1 MKKRVADIIVE
12 TLIDKGI
19 TQAFSVVGG
28 GAMHLNNAFA
38 LKRDLLK
45 TVYNHHEQ
53 ASAMAAE
60 AYARLTGKVAVV
72 CVTSGPGGLNTL
84 NGVQG
89 AWVDSLPMI
98 VIAGHPRY
106 DTTIN
111 ASGLNV
117 RSIGVQE
124 NDVIPQVQNIT
135 KYAKMIVDPLSA
147 KAEVQKAVD
156 IAMDCRRGPVWLS
169 VPLDVQ
175 GSLVEE
181 DLMIPPE
188 ELNLPLIHSSKD
200 DIRETYSILK
210 NSKRPCIL
218 TGSGIRTSD
227 SVREFKQFLALFD
240 VPIVGGYGAP
250 DNNYNGEKNYFGISG
265 SLGPRCGN
273 FILQNSDCILV
284 LGNSLSTNQTG
295 FNVHGFAP
303 NAKII
308 MVDAQSDE
316 SKKAGLHVDISIVC
330 DLKEFFHI
338 YISSCERIN
347 ASEEWMDFCKSL
359 QTEFPLFEVLKYVP
373 QNNPKSAVHPALFW
387 KEFLFR
393 VEDSAIF
400 ALGNSSSTHELL
412 RTGTFSEKQR
422 IIENYHS
429 GSMGIDLPFA
439 IGAATGL
446 PNNPVYCVTGDG
458 CFMMNLQELQ
468 TIYYNNFN
476 IKIVIFNNNGYDNI
490 RMTCNNY
497 FNGLGN
503 GCDESSGISMPNFG
517 KVADAFGYDYHKVNT
532 IDELEKGIDWLISQ
546 KKACILEIVEKQNKE
561 RAPLVKSVMDENGAF
576 TTPPIHVM
584 SPLLS
589 DVVFNKCT
597 KYCK

>member
-1 MKKRVADIIVE
+1 MKKRVSDIIVE
-12 TLIDKGI
+12 TLIDNGV

-38 LKRDLLK
+38 IKSKLIK

-60 AYARLTGKVAVV
+60 AYARLTGKIAAV

-111 ASGLNV
+111 ASGLDV
-117 RSIGVQE
+117 RCIGIQE
-124 NDVIPQVQNIT
+124 NDVIPQVKNIT
-135 KYAKMIVDPLSA
+135 KYAKMVLNPYSA
-147 KAEVQKAVD
+147 RVEVQKAID

-169 VPLDVQ
+169 IPLDVQ
-175 GSLVEE
+175 GALVEE
-181 DLMIPPE
+181 NQLIPYE
-188 ELNLPLIHSSKD
+188 DLNLPSLHTTED

-218 TGSGIRTSD
+218 TGSGIRTSN
-227 SVREFKQFLALFD
+227 SVREYKQFLELFD
-240 VPIVGGYGAP
+240 IPIIGGFGAP

-273 FILQNSDCILV
+273 FILQNSDCVLV

-295 FNVHGFAP
+295 FNVNGFVP
-303 NAKII
+303 NTKII
-308 MVDAQSDE
+308 MVDAQADE
-316 SKKAGLHVDISIVC
+316 SKKAGLHVDKNIVC

-338 YISSCERIN
+338 YILVCGRIN
-347 ASEEWMDFCKSL
+347 ASEEWMDYCNLIQS
-359 QTEFPLFEVLKYVP
+359 EFPLFEVLKYVP
-373 QNNPKSAVHPALFW
+373 QNDPKTAVHPAQFW
-387 KEFLFR
+387 KEFLLR
-393 VEDSAIF
+393 TEESAIF

-412 RTGTFSEKQR
+412 KTGTFSEKQR
-422 IIENYHS
+422 IIENYHN

-439 IGAATGL
+439 IGAATGS
-446 PNNPVYCVTGDG
+446 PDTPIYCVTGDG
-458 CFMMNLQELQ
+458 SFMMNLQELQ
-468 TIYYNNFN
+468 TIIYNNFN

-503 GCDESSGISMPNFG
+503 GCDESSGISMPDFG
-517 KVADAFGYDYHKVNT
+517 RIANAFGFEYYKVNN
-532 IDELEKGIDWLISQ
+532 IGELEKGIDWLISE
-546 KKACILEIVEKQNKE
+546 KNACILEVVEKQNKE
-561 RAPLVKSVMDENGAF
+561 RAPLVKSVMDENGVF

-584 SPLLS
+584 SPLLP
-589 DVVFNKCT
+589 DEVFKKCT
-597 KYCK
+597 KYC